1 MIILG
6 IGAHPDDLEI
16 LAGGTLAKYD
26 KLGHQ
31 VIMSHLLN
39 GDKGHFHIPSK
50 TLVRLRK
57 REAKKAASLIGAK
70 SIGLN
75 IPDGELF
82 SNLKTR
88 KTAIDLI
95 RSTHPDLIIT
105 HSPTDY
111 FSDHT
116 TTCQIVCGA
125 SFLAAAPLFKTK
137 HKSHHLIPPIYFMDN
152 VCGVNFLPTFYVD
165 ISETFKIKKRMLG
178 CHQSQLKWLKEHD
191 QIDMLETIETVAK
204 FRGLDCKAKYAEGF
218 REYEVWGRRVA
229 RRLLP

>member
-16 LAGGTLAKYD
+16 LCGGTLAKYT
-26 KLGHQ
+26 KIGHK
-31 VIMSHLLN
+31 VIMAHLLN

-50 TLVRLRK
+50 TLAKIRRQ
-57 REAKKAASLIGAK
+57 EAKKAASIIGAK

-82 SNLKTR
+82 SNLETR
-88 KTAIDLI
+88 KATIDLI
-95 RSTHPDLIIT
+95 RSARPDLIIT

-116 TTCQIVCGA
+116 AISEIVCGA
-125 SFLAAAPLFKTK
+125 SYLAAAPLFETK
-137 HKSHHLIPPIYFMDN
+137 YEAHDIVPPIYFMDN

-165 ISETFKIKKRMLG
+165 ITDTFEIKQEMLA

-191 QIDMLETIETVAK
+191 KVDMLETIEIVAR

-218 REYEVWGRRVA
+218 REYEAWGRRVA
-229 RRLLP
+229 KRLLP

>member
-16 LAGGTLAKYD
+16 LAGGTLAKYVN
-26 KLGHQ
+26 LGHK
-31 VIMSHLLN
+31 VILAHLLN
-39 GDKGHFHIPSK
+39 GDKGHLHIPPE
-50 TLVRLRK
+50 TLVKIRK
-57 REAKKAASLIGAK
+57 QEAKKSASIIGAK

-82 SNLKTR
+82 SNLKMR
-88 KTAIDLI
+88 KVVIDLI
-95 RSTHPDLIIT
+95 RFTHPDLIIT

-116 TTCQIVCGA
+116 TTSEIVCGA
-125 SFLAAAPLFKTK
+125 SYLAAAPLFKTK
-137 HKSHHLIPPIYFMDN
+137 HKAHNLIPPIYFMDN

-165 ISETFKIKKRMLG
+165 ITSTFKIKKEMLI

-191 QIDMLETIETVAK
+191 KVDMLEIIKTVAG

-218 REYEVWGRRVA
+218 KEYEVWGRRTA
-229 RRLLP
+229 KRLLP